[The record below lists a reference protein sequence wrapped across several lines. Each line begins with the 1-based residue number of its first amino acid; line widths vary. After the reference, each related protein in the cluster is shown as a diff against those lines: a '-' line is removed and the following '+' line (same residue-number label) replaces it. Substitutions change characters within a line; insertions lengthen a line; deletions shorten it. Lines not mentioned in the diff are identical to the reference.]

1 MTSDVVGSLFMM
13 ESDRAAPQTPPLME
27 PHHRRSNS
35 GAASFARHRK
45 TSSGFWNLDMEKLM
59 EFPVEALPPD
69 NETELS
75 HHLADSKQG
84 QEMKVDVEQE
94 ITVDDP
100 ASNPTEGT
108 STAESDFDYG
118 VDAIDGGSISWPATP
133 SCGSHKAKTG
143 DDYDDSDQDTVVE
156 DETSSGEYDSDNED
170 DDVLKEWNMNITLVD
185 DESFG
190 YSMPPEID
198 PPSSDFSS
206 DSVLPDFV
214 GLDPDSA
221 LVSIP
226 EDSEVCLDKVGNHVL
241 EEEKSAVRVSL
252 ECIEYDAAGWSSKP
266 RSCGVQEGAKKT
278 SDTIESVDQPSEK
291 SNKTM
296 RRPISH
302 QEAVE
307 AIIDRGNVNKKP
319 YQARNRHTKS
329 DMSDLF
335 DPVEDIVVA
344 CEVVIPNM
352 NSLVTPS
359 NKNGRQLSEF
369 DSADDVK
376 VSSGCCA
383 GLKKLSAFGKARR
396 RIEAIGQAL
405 KRHWPIIT
413 SAVVPLVLF
422 FSCRRQ

>member
-27 PHHRRSNS
+27 THHRRSSS
-35 GAASFARHRK
+35 GAAPLVRHRK

-59 EFPVEALPPD
+59 EFPVEAMPLD
-69 NETELS
+69 KEVQLS
-75 HHLADSKQG
+75 HHIPDTMAG
-84 QEMKVDVEQE
+84 QEMNVDVKQE
-94 ITVDDP
+94 ITDP
-100 ASNPTEGT
+100 ASSPIEKP
-108 STAESDFDYG
+108 SMMESDFDDCAD
-118 VDAIDGGSISWPATP
+118 VMTSGSVSWPPTP
-133 SCGSHKAKTG
+133 QCGSHKVKTG
-143 DDYDDSDQDTVVE
+143 EDYDDSDQDTVVE
-156 DETSSGEYDSDNED
+156 DHTSSCDYDSDNED

-190 YSMPPEID
+190 YPMPHELD
-198 PPSSDFSS
+198 PPLSDFSS
-206 DSVLPDFV
+206 DSVLPDYV
-214 GLDPDSA
+214 GLDPELA

-252 ECIEYDAAGWSSKP
+252 ECIEYDAAGWSSKT
-266 RSCGVQEGAKKT
+266 GTGKVQEGTKKT
-278 SDTIESVDQPSEK
+278 SDIIKAVDPPEN
-291 SNKTM
+291 NKTM
-296 RRPISH
+296 RRPIGH
-302 QEAVE
+302 QEAVQ
-307 AIIDRGNVNKKP
+307 AIIDRGNVNKKLN
-319 YQARNRHTKS
+319 QARNRHSKS
-329 DMSDLF
+329 DMADLF
-335 DPVEDIVVA
+335 DPVEDYVVA

-352 NSLVTPS
+352 NSLVSPS
-359 NKNGRQLSEF
+359 NKSGRQMSGFE
-369 DSADDVK
+369 AVNDVK

-422 FSCRRQ
+422 FSCRSNK